1 VILSNYVVVDY
12 AIFGPSVRAKSL
24 LLYDH
29 DIVKALE
36 CEQSAL
42 PTGGSVGTLLRGAAG
57 SVLSRGAAGSLLSRG
72 AAGSLL
78 SLGAAGSLLTIR
90 FKGSQ
95 RPM

>member
-1 VILSNYVVVDY
+1 VILSKYVVVDY
-12 AIFGPSVRAKSL
+12 AIFGPSVHAKSL

-78 SLGAAGSLLTIR
+78 TIR